1 MCTLILIWKRCVGMA
16 ASGSYEKAEKSDK
29 VLILYIAMRWEWL
42 LLVTIYSSECATLD
56 TLHVTE

>member
-29 VLILYIAMRWEWL
+29 VLILYICNEVGMAF
-42 LLVTIYSSECATLD
+42 TSNNI
-56 TLHVTE
+56 

>member
-1 MCTLILIWKRCVGMA
+1 MA